1 MSSFNTTI
9 ESNIPA
15 PEYNYRKWV
24 DNFTAMKPGDSFT
37 IPADDDIRR
46 SVLTSARIK
55 GFRVVTRKQGDK
67 IRVWMEGQR

>member
-1 MSSFNTTI
+1 MNTAI
-9 ESNIPA
+9 ETGIPA

-24 DNFTAMKPGDSFT
+24 DNFTAMKPGDSFL
-37 IPADDDIRR
+37 IPADNDIRR

-55 GFRVVTRKQGDK
+55 GFRVVTRKQGDY